1 MTDESFHALFNFCP
15 KSQCSKSRRMHLS
28 MSFFCSASQVIITN
42 SNIWRSHVNW
52 TIKSVC
58 VQKIYYKKS
67 FRVFF
72 DFTDQDQAQKG
83 FWFSQFPF
91 WGRKIIQFL
100 KRVEYYMQL
109 VSFASRWLIHIKKQL
124 RQMSCDWETCRINLW
139 SVLFFFF
146 FNSSVITDSSVE
158 LSLCF
163 FYP

>member
-1 MTDESFHALFNFCP
+1 MHYLTFVPNHSALSHEQCIYEWVSFVLHP
-15 KSQCSKSRRMHLS
+15 
-28 MSFFCSASQVIITN
+28 QVIITN
-42 SNIWRSHVNW
+42 SNIWRSRVNW
-52 TIKSVC
+52 TIKSFC

-91 WGRKIIQFL
+91 WGRKIVQFL

-109 VSFASRWLIHIKKQL
+109 VLFASRWLIHIKKQL

-146 FNSSVITDSSVE
+146 LIPPSFQIR
-158 LSLCF
+158 
-163 FYP
+163 P